1 MPFGKRGRKIQ
12 NRSEDKSKAAQHRDS
27 GLALLLTERRLYL
40 PLPRFSEERDLKPF
54 TFEELQK
61 ILELNADEIDTDIL
75 IFNATL
81 TFIEK
86 LLGYSLEDKN
96 YNELQTVKDCMV
108 FTEQEHITEMI
119 NIIDMNTKLR
129 VPHCVIDG
137 RRILFI
143 DTGLEGHVV
152 FLNYNAGFLPLTF
165 PADLKEA
172 IVKLFILKKKD
183 FLNKQNEPDNTTF
196 EIPADIQSVIN
207 IYRRK
212 YL

>member
-1 MPFGKRGRKIQ
+1 M
-12 NRSEDKSKAAQHRDS
+12 
-27 GLALLLTERRLYL
+27 
-40 PLPRFSEERDLKPF
+40 KPF
-54 TFEELQK
+54 SFEELQK
-61 ILELNADEIDTDIL
+61 ILELNADEIETDIL

-81 TFIEK
+81 TFVEK

-108 FTEQEHITEMI
+108 FTEQEHITEMV

-152 FLNYNAGFLPLTF
+152 FLNYNAGFLPLNF

-183 FLNKQNEPDNTTF
+183 FLKQQNVEEMTTF

-207 IYRRK
+207 VYRRK
-212 YL
+212 CL

>member
-1 MPFGKRGRKIQ
+1 M
-12 NRSEDKSKAAQHRDS
+12 
-27 GLALLLTERRLYL
+27 
-40 PLPRFSEERDLKPF
+40 KPF

-75 IFNATL
+75 IFNAIL
-81 TFIEK
+81 TYVGN

-96 YNELQTVKDCMV
+96 YNELQTVGDCMV
-108 FTEQEHITEMI
+108 FTEHEHITEMV

-152 FLNYNAGFLPLTF
+152 FLNYNAGFTPQTF

-172 IVKLFILKKKD
+172 IIKLFVLKKKD
-183 FLNKQNEPDNTTF
+183 FLKRQNEPETKNF

-207 IYRRK
+207 LHRRK
-212 YL
+212 TL

>member
-1 MPFGKRGRKIQ
+1 MI
-12 NRSEDKSKAAQHRDS
+12 
-27 GLALLLTERRLYL
+27 
-40 PLPRFSEERDLKPF
+40 PF

-75 IFNATL
+75 IFNATF
-81 TFIEK
+81 TFVEK

-96 YNELQTVKDCMV
+96 YNEFQTVKDCQV
-108 FTEQEHITEMI
+108 FTEHENISEMI
-119 NIIDMNTKLR
+119 NIIDKNTKLC

-137 RRILFI
+137 RRILFK
-143 DTGLEGHVV
+143 DTNLEGHVV
-152 FLNYNAGFLPLTF
+152 FLNYNAGFTAATL
-165 PADLKEA
+165 PADLKEV

-183 FLNKQNEPDNTTF
+183 LIKKQNEPENSTF

-212 YL
+212 CL